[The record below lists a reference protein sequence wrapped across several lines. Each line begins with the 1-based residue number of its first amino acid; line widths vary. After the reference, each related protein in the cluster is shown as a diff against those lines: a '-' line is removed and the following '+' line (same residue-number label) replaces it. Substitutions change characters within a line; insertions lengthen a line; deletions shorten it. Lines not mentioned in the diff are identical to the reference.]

1 MDAKAALEEMEAL
14 AEKLGVK
21 ICYEKFTGEG
31 MSAGGLCKLRG
42 EWRVIIERRLIPN
55 ERLGVLADALSDF
68 DLEEHFLSPSLRQMM
83 DRIRKQK
90 EAREEK

>member
-14 AEKLGVK
+14 AERLGVK
-21 ICYEKFTGEG
+21 ISYEQFTGEG
-31 MSAGGLCKLRG
+31 MSAGGLCKLHG
-42 EWRVIIERRLIPN
+42 TWRVLIDRRLIPN
-55 ERLGVLADALSDF
+55 ERLGVLAEALSGF

-90 EAREEK
+90 EAGE